1 MAAGAAGAAER
12 VQVGPA
18 DVSRRLPREAGAPR
32 RPPLPHLQASSLAR
46 RGRARGPRRG
56 APTPRRRLGFAALT
70 ERVRAFSLEC
80 ADAAGFVSH
89 IRAKT
94 SCARLLTCL
103 LACFL
108 ADLGVCLP
116 ARLPASARLPACQ
129 FLPARPPAR
138 PPARLLACVRA
149 CVPSCRL
156 VMQPCVSA
164 LSLSWRCGCESCSQW
179 RQHWRNFLIGRSS
192 AQPAPASRSGI
203 GGNILSAVLAPRVVT
218 RARTRARKH
227 ANAV

>member
-1 MAAGAAGAAER
+1 MHLTVQGAARDIHKQAPARESGQARPPTRGARVAAGAAGAAER

-129 FLPARPPAR
+129 FLSARPPAR
-138 PPARLLACVRA
+138 PPARLRA
-149 CVPSCRL
+149 CVPACL
-156 VMQPCVSA
+156 
-164 LSLSWRCGCESCSQW
+164 
-179 RQHWRNFLIGRSS
+179 
-192 AQPAPASRSGI
+192 PAAWW
-203 GGNILSAVLAPRVVT
+203 LA
-218 RARTRARKH
+218 
-227 ANAV
+227 